1 VNERKLL
8 QLSLDAFGQQLF
20 PTEAEAQAFD
30 KEEERLAKEQ
40 AQQALRES
48 LLYILHLQGTT
59 LTLSQ
64 QEQLASLHDTLELQK
79 LIALAAQGKFRLE

>member
-8 QLSLDAFGQQLF
+8 RLSLDAFGQQPF

-30 KEEERLAKEQ
+30 KEQ

-59 LTLSQ
+59 LTRSQ
-64 QEQLASLHDTLELQK
+64 QEQLAAIHDTLELQK